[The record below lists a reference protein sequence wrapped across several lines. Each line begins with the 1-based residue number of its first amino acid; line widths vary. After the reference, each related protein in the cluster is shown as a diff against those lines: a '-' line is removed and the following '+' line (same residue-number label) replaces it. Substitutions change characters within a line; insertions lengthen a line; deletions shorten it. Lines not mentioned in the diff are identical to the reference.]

1 MRRKIESG
9 FTTMEVLVASVL
21 IVVLGMGILGLQVI
35 ISDSQV
41 NTFNGSIAVDG
52 ANYSV
57 STISRELRTARQ
69 ADSGSYPVVLA
80 DDNEIIFYSD
90 IDFDDSSER
99 VRYYLVDTILYKDVI
114 EPIGYPA
121 TYPSGSAQT
130 KIIVENVRN
139 GAVPIFLYFNDGW
152 PSDTANNPLPT
163 PASLLDVKLI
173 RISLRINPLENN
185 PTSDFVLESYVGI
198 RTLKDN
204 LAE

>member
-57 STISRELRTARQ
+57 STISRELRTARK